1 MDVIMNLNNNKAQA
15 PDNIPVRILKETAVQ
30 ITPSLCALFNKSLR
44 VGVLPNDWKLAIMW
58 FLSINTEKRLTL
70 NPMDQFLCYHS
81 SRKFSSVV
89 SLITLN
95 ITFTTR

>member
-15 PDNIPVRILKETAVQ
+15 PDNIPVRILKETLVQ

-44 VGVLPNDWKLAIMW
+44 VGVLPNDWKLANVVPIHKHGEKTYVEHYRPISL
-58 FLSINTEKRLTL
+58 LS
-70 NPMDQFLCYHS
+70 CS

-89 SLITLN
+89 SLITLH
-95 ITFTTR
+95 ITSTTR

>member
-44 VGVLPNDWKLAIMW
+44 VGVLPNRKNITIMILIKPHCSIYTLNYKSKLFTNINTNNFFLAIT
-58 FLSINTEKRLTL
+58 IVCN
-70 NPMDQFLCYHS
+70 NY
-81 SRKFSSVV
+81 
-89 SLITLN
+89 
-95 ITFTTR
+95 